1 MTTSERESA
10 KAMLGRQ
17 RAGWAYMA
25 QERKTMLR
33 STVTKDA
40 VLAFQTSF
48 EYAQTLPPRLESGL
62 VEFYVVLARGR
73 R

>member
-1 MTTSERESA
+1 MTASERESA
-10 KAMLGRQ
+10 KAMLARQ
-17 RAGWAYMA
+17 RAGWEYMA
-25 QERKTMLR
+25 EERKAILR

-40 VLAFQTSF
+40 VLAFQSSF

-62 VEFYVVLARGR
+62 AEFYVILARGR